1 MSAVTRWVEY
11 NVSSA
16 GVVGDGDLDCKGT
29 RGFSRADT
37 SAGDSFDIGPTS
49 NRLYVQIHEASPATY
64 ITLQSGT
71 NLDPRFVARDIT
83 EKIHNLG
90 KVVVDYDQAQC
101 VWENGK
107 LKIYSGDIGSGTYVT
122 VSSGV
127 VNDASIELG
136 WGTKTETGG
145 AAATNRTTTSGN
157 AYNGGITVSGT
168 YNGFFDEEYTVIISK
183 GSNGT
188 GTNIGNPV
196 KGGGNTYTGSITTG
210 GVFNYTGDVSYVLS
224 IDITNGTTM
233 GGGAGNVPT
242 MSWTSTGNV
251 DDGGPVELLYPN
263 YWYFVGTKGLM
274 VKFTDAVF
282 NTCNPAWTIQ
292 CTYCQYTDGG
302 NNTQGPAGTAEYIW
316 GSTRGDDWGGSTIVT
331 SEVAP
336 TRLGSRGVYILFNGN
351 NNFRAGDEFHVIC
364 TPPQP
369 QSYDISSLN
378 YGNVT
383 VSTES
388 NVKAVIFEIMSGA
401 VEMDT
406 VKFGLQNHGTFSHHN
421 AGNNDTKF
429 RFGTVGPGN
438 NAGTPPLDGYEWYA
452 DISAGDIDNDVP
464 PSYLFA
470 TEDNLSV
477 VADADS
483 SETIGNSHYMGM
495 VTDPMFLNIKLGASE
510 VGANS
515 TINYRVYFDYS

>member
-11 NVSSA
+11 SVTSS
-16 GVVGDGDLDCKGT
+16 GTIGDGDRECKGT

-37 SAGDSFDIGPTS
+37 SAGDSFDIGPNS
-49 NRLYVQIHEASPATY
+49 NRLYFSIHGVTAPY
-64 ITLQSGT
+64 ITLSSGT
-71 NLDPRFVARDIT
+71 DLDPRFVAREIT
-83 EKIHNLG
+83 EKTHNLG
-90 KVVVDYDQAQC
+90 KNTVDFDQAQC

-107 LKIYSGDIGSGTYVT
+107 LKFYSGDIGSGTSVT
-122 VSSGV
+122 
-127 VNDASIELG
+127 NTAHLELG

-145 AAATNRTTTSGN
+145 ANEVNRTTTSGN
-157 AYNGGITVSGT
+157 DYDGGIIVSGA
-168 YNGFFDEEYTVIISK
+168 YNGFFDEEYTIIIST

-188 GTNIGNPV
+188 GINIGNPV
-196 KGGGNTYTGSITTG
+196 KGGGNSYTGTITTG
-210 GVFNYTGDVSYVLS
+210 GVFNHIGDVEYVLS
-224 IDITNGTTM
+224 IDVTNGTTM
-233 GGGAGNVPT
+233 GGGTGNVPT
-242 MSWTSTGNV
+242 MSWTSTGSV

-263 YWYFVGTKGLM
+263 YWYYVGTKGLM

-282 NTCNPAWTIQ
+282 NTCDPAYTIQ
-292 CTYCQYTDGG
+292 CTYCQYTDDGD
-302 NNTQGPAGTAEYIW
+302 NPQAPAGTAKYIW
-316 GSTRGDDWGGSTIVT
+316 GSSRGDDWGGSAIVT
-331 SEVAP
+331 SDVAP
-336 TRLGSRGVYILFNGN
+336 TRLGSRGVYILFNGS
-351 NNFRAGDEFHVIC
+351 NNFKAGDEFHVIC

-369 QSYDISSLN
+369 QSYDIASLN

-406 VKFGLQNHGTFSHHN
+406 VKFGLQSHGTFAHHN

-452 DISAGDIDNDVP
+452 NISAGDIDNDVP

-470 TEDNLSV
+470 TEDNLAV

-495 VTDPMFLNIKLGASE
+495 VTDPMFVNIKLGASE

-515 TINYRVYFDYS
+515 TINHRIYFDYS

>member
-11 NVSSA
+11 NVTSA
-16 GVVGDGDLDCKGT
+16 GTIGDGDLECKGT

-37 SAGDSFDIGPTS
+37 SAGDSFDIGPNS
-49 NRLYVQIHEASPATY
+49 NRLYFSIHGVAAPY

-83 EKIHNLG
+83 EKTHNLG
-90 KVVVDYDQAQC
+90 KATVDFDQAQC

-107 LKIYSGDIGSGTYVT
+107 LKFYSGDIGNGTSVVVISGTNT
-122 VSSGV
+122 
-127 VNDASIELG
+127 AHIELG

-157 AYNGGITVSGT
+157 LYNGGITVSGT
-168 YNGFFDEEYTVIISK
+168 YNGFFDEEYTIIIST
-183 GSNGT
+183 GSNDT
-188 GTNIGNPV
+188 GANIGNPV

-210 GVFNYTGDVSYVLS
+210 GVFNHTGDVAYVLS
-224 IDITNGTTM
+224 IDVTNGTTM
-233 GGGAGNVPT
+233 GGGTGNVPT

-251 DDGGPVELLYPN
+251 DNGGPVELLYPN
-263 YWYFVGTKGLM
+263 YWYYVGTKGLM

-292 CTYCQYTDGG
+292 CTYCAYTNGA
-302 NNTQGPAGTAEYIW
+302 NTQAPAGTAEYIW
-316 GSTRGDDWGGSTIVT
+316 GSTRGDDWSSSIVT
-331 SEVAP
+331 SEVVA
-336 TRLGSRGVYILFNGN
+336 TRLGSRGVYIIFTGN

-388 NVKAVIFEIMSGA
+388 SVKCVIFEIMSGA

-406 VKFGLQNHGTFSHHN
+406 VKFGLQSHGTFSHHVV
-421 AGNNDTKF
+421 GNGDTKF

-438 NAGTPPLDGYEWYA
+438 NAGVNPLDGYEWYA
-452 DISAGDIDNDVP
+452 NIAAGDIDNDVP
-464 PSYLFA
+464 PSYLYA
-470 TEDNLSV
+470 TEDNLLV

-483 SETIGNSHYMGM
+483 SEDIGNSHYMGM

-515 TINYRVYFDYS
+515 TINYRIYFDYA